1 MNVAAARGAPRAAVA
16 ISICVG
22 ATATPWRSSARAGM
36 ALARDGDQACR
47 ARAAINF
54 GVARAWLALG
64 RFGPAAQAQRNCSGS
79 CAAQAGCSRPRV
91 ESGFGS
97 RPWRC
102 ARR

>member
-22 ATATPWRSSARAGM
+22 ATAKPWRSSARARAGHGAGTRRGPGM
-36 ALARDGDQACR
+36 P

-64 RFGPAAQAQRNCSGS
+64 RPAPCAAQAQRKL
-79 CAAQAGCSRPRV
+79 
-91 ESGFGS
+91 
-97 RPWRC
+97 
-102 ARR
+102 